1 MNVLKVKQQG
11 RTRAAQGSSS
21 LGHLHIARREIRKKE
36 RKSVD
41 KQLKGRTKKG
51 EESKT

>member
-21 LGHLHIARREIRKKE
+21 LGHLHIARREIRKKG
-36 RKSVD
+36 D
-41 KQLKGRTKKG
+41 G
-51 EESKT
+51 EEKRKERA